1 MYMDKKRILIVDDEP
16 DLVEFVKI
24 RLEAND
30 YQVLTAMDGMQALE
44 VVEQDKP
51 DLIILD
57 ILLPKMNGYEV
68 CEKLKKDP
76 EFSKVPILMLTA
88 KAQEKDMVLAKKA
101 GADAYISKPF
111 EASLLLFHI
120 KDLLEKK

>member
-1 MYMDKKRILIVDDEP
+1 MDKKRILIVDDEP

-24 RLEAND
+24 RLEANN
-30 YQVLTAMDGMQALE
+30 YETITAVDGEEAIAAVKKE
-44 VVEQDKP
+44 KP
-51 DLIILD
+51 DLIVLD

-68 CEKLKKDP
+68 CTRLKNDP
-76 EFSKVPILMLTA
+76 ECASIPVLMLTA
-88 KAQEKDMVLAKKA
+88 KAQENDILLAKKS

-120 KDLLEKK
+120 KELLEKK

>member
-1 MYMDKKRILIVDDEP
+1 MEKKRILIVDDEP

-24 RLEAND
+24 RLEANN
-30 YQVLTAMDGMQALE
+30 YEPLIALDGAQALE
-44 VVEQDKP
+44 AVNKEKP

-57 ILLPKMNGYEV
+57 ILLPELNGFEV
-68 CEKLKKDP
+68 CEKVKKDP
-76 EFSKVPILMLTA
+76 QLAKIPVLMLTA
-88 KAQEKDMVLAKKA
+88 KAQENDIILAKKV

-120 KDLLEKK
+120 SELLEKK